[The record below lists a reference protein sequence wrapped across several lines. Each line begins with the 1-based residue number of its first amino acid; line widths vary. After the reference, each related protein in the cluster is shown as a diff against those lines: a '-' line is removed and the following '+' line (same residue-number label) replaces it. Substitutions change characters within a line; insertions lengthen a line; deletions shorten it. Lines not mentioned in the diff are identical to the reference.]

1 MLKVILSLF
10 LTLFSLAC
18 IAEQLI
24 DPTRPSNYTAPTRSV
39 LSDETMQQVAV
50 NTETIFVLKS
60 TIVAPNYKIAIIND
74 VQFKVG
80 DKLSDGS
87 IIKSIG
93 YQQVKLLQHDG
104 DLVTLSISKPFIS
117 ELKPTLTN

>member
-1 MLKVILSLF
+1 MLNIVLSLF

-18 IAEQLI
+18 AAEQLI
-24 DPTRPSNYTAPTRSV
+24 DPTRPPNYISPTRSV
-39 LSDETMQQVAV
+39 LSDETMQQVAI
-50 NTETIFVLKS
+50 NTDTIFVLNS

-87 IIKSIG
+87 IIKSID

-104 DLVTLSISKPFIS
+104 DPVTLSISKPFIS
-117 ELKPTLTN
+117 ELKPPLTN

>member
-10 LTLFSLAC
+10 LTLFSLTC

-24 DPTRPSNYTAPTRSV
+24 DPTRPSNYTAPTRPV

-87 IIKSIG
+87 IIKSID

-117 ELKPTLTN
+117 ELKPILTN